1 MLCWNLYC
9 LLLLMIRRP
18 PRYTR
23 TDTLCPYPTRFRSPA
38 IQETK
43 MAEILTS
50 LHGRLVG
57 LGHNRELIVPGGFVA
72 GAHGLQLS
80 MPNPNKVGL
89 FDDFLGDT
97 LDSRWNFAEGT
108 DAATSAAA
116 LTTGAGGIL
125 LLTTGDA
132 GTGYAADAEQM
143 NLGALQFTEI
153 GRAHV

>member
-1 MLCWNLYC
+1 
-9 LLLLMIRRP
+9 
-18 PRYTR
+18 
-23 TDTLCPYPTRFRSPA
+23 
-38 IQETK
+38 
-43 MAEILTS
+43 
-50 LHGRLVG
+50 
-57 LGHNRELIVPGGFVA
+57 
-72 GAHGLQLS
+72 

-143 NLGALQFTEI
+143 NLGARSEEHTSELQSLMRTSYAVFCLKKKTNNHDEPVNEQSEQ
-153 GRAHV
+153 RT

>member
-1 MLCWNLYC
+1 
-9 LLLLMIRRP
+9 
-18 PRYTR
+18 
-23 TDTLCPYPTRFRSPA
+23 
-38 IQETK
+38 
-43 MAEILTS
+43 
-50 LHGRLVG
+50 
-57 LGHNRELIVPGGFVA
+57 
-72 GAHGLQLS
+72 

-143 NLGALQFTEI
+143 NLGALQFKAENGGLRLVTRLKLSAITTCYAFVGFTDVTTLEAPRSE
-153 GRAHV
+153 GRRVGKECCSTL

>member
-80 MPNPNKVGL
+80 MPNP
-89 FDDFLGDT
+89 
-97 LDSRWNFAEGT
+97 RPEEH
-108 DAATSAAA
+108 TSELQSLMRISYAVFC
-116 LTTGAGGIL
+116 LKKKKHPTHNNTQHSPNDYKLHHYTQTTA
-125 LLTTGDA
+125 
-132 GTGYAADAEQM
+132 Y
-143 NLGALQFTEI
+143 
-153 GRAHV
+153 H